1 MKSLFSLP
9 VLGLLALQPT
19 TSVAYWRMACSVSQ
33 TARVDPILNPGGVAS
48 HVHKFAGGNN
58 VNQNSD
64 FDSLRQST
72 CSSCEVQKDASA
84 YWTPQLYFAHSNG
97 VVEEVPNYGMTVY
110 YVGRGDQSNTK
121 PFPPGFKM
129 ISGDTTARSYDQ
141 TTLTYMNTRPVA
153 DRVSFRCINE
163 ANDIP
168 ETHYIND
175 TNCVNGLRAQIN
187 FQSCWDG
194 SNLYL
199 DDSAH
204 VAYLSNI
211 DSGSCPPSHP
221 VSIPGLFFE
230 VLYFTNNIDQSAGGE
245 FVFSNGDT
253 TGFGF
258 HADFLNGWDMNVLD
272 NAVENCLYTDVQF
285 GVPTACP
292 YLADSD
298 TPNFSRVC
306 PEEPS
311 VLTEAVK
318 GKLDGLPGCN
328 PITSGPES
336 VPQQVCPVGQVT
348 PVNSTTATQP
358 SDVISST
365 TTSVNAAAS
374 STSGVPDTDAAISS
388 TSSLGTVSSLIP
400 SSATPSTPT
409 VATPDPAS
417 TNLLSTTLQ
426 TSASAAYSSSSS
438 LPLSDST
445 STISTVLTE
454 PPSSMATATSS
465 SLVSATASVSPSDP
479 LISSTNHL
487 SDGMFAQNPTS
498 SGTSTGVLSSGGF
511 SKPTTA
517 ALDLSSSQGTSQQG
531 GVSTVSSTPATV
543 SSAVDSET
551 TTVTITDFVTV
562 TVTVNGV
569 PIETTSPIIPT
580 TAANAATQT
589 GNILTV
595 TGSTF
600 TTFFSAD
607 NGNTV
612 GLEPTLPPPGIGQGN
627 NGMYTITGSTFT
639 TFTFGQPSG
648 RPQGAG
654 FYNRHSSAG
663 EAGAIDPVNTVTAT
677 PGNINA
683 GGSMLT
689 ITGSTYTTIES
700 VAISTTMEEGTS
712 TTTLFSTTTI
722 FVTVTP
728 TSTTTLETAIASDTA
743 TTSPTSSVNTAGT
756 IPNAIANATLP
767 ASSATPDTVVSSTP
781 PSLNA
786 TLDSSIT
793 SISSLGDTVATTFVT
808 VTDPITDE
816 TTSTTQTTLT
826 LSTALANTTF
836 TIRGREVM
844 LTKL

>member
-1 MKSLFSLP
+1 MKSLISLP
-9 VLGLLALQPT
+9 FLGLLAMQPV

-58 VNQNSD
+58 VDENST

-72 CSSCEVQKDASA
+72 CSSCEVQKDTSA

-110 YVGRGDQSNTK
+110 YVGKWRGDQSNTK

-129 ISGDTTARSYDQ
+129 ISGDSTARSYDE

-153 DRVSFRCINE
+153 DRVSFRCINA

-199 DDSAH
+199 EESAH

-230 VLYFTNNIDQSAGGE
+230 VLYFTNNIDQSGGGE

-258 HADFLNGWDMNVLD
+258 HADFMNGWDMDVLD
-272 NAVENCLYTDVQF
+272 NAVENCLYTDVDF
-285 GVPTACP
+285 GVVSACP
-292 YLADSD
+292 VLAESD
-298 TPNFSRVC
+298 TQNFSRVC

-336 VPQQVCPVGQVT
+336 APEEVCAVGVVT
-348 PVNSTTATQP
+348 PVNSTTPAQP
-358 SDVISST
+358 SNVISST
-365 TTSVNAAAS
+365 TTSADAAT
-374 STSGVPDTDAAISS
+374 STS
-388 TSSLGTVSSLIP
+388 
-400 SSATPSTPT
+400 T
-409 VATPDPAS
+409 VATPTPTS
-417 TNLLSTTLQ
+417 TTLLSTTLQ
-426 TSASAAYSSSSS
+426 TSASIGYSSSNSS
-438 LPLSDST
+438 PLSESAST
-445 STISTVLTE
+445 MLTVSTVTSNSVD
-454 PPSSMATATSS
+454 PATSS
-465 SLVSATASVSPSDP
+465 SLMSATASTSPNGP
-479 LISSTNHL
+479 LSSSTATTQF
-487 SDGMFAQNPTS
+487 SDGIPTQNPTS
-498 SGTSTGVLSSGGF
+498 SSASTAAFTSGGF
-511 SKPTTA
+511 SVPTTA
-517 ALDLSSSQGTSQQG
+517 ALDVSTTQGTSQQG
-531 GVSTVSSTPATV
+531 DVTTASSTPATV
-543 SSAVDSET
+543 SSAPDRET
-551 TTVTITDFVTV
+551 TTVTVTDFVTV
-562 TVTVNGV
+562 TVTINGV
-569 PIETTSPIIPT
+569 PVETTSPVT
-580 TAANAATQT
+580 LTVT
-589 GNILTV
+589 GNGPTETGSILTV
-595 TGSTF
+595 TENTF
-600 TTFFSAD
+600 TTFFSGGFGGAPAQ
-607 NGNTV
+607 G
-612 GLEPTLPPPGIGQGN
+612 GPLSSPGVSQAI

-639 TFTFGQPSG
+639 TFTFGRPSG
-648 RPQGAG
+648 GPHGAG
-654 FYNRHSSAG
+654 FYNRHGSSG
-663 EAGAIDPVNTVTAT
+663 EAVNTAPVNTAPVNTAPVNTAPANAVTAT
-677 PGNINA
+677 PDD

-689 ITGSTYTTIES
+689 ITGSTYTTFES
-700 VAISTTMEEGTS
+700 VAISTTLEEGTS

-728 TSTTTLETAIASDTA
+728 TSTTTLETAVASAIA
-743 TTSPTSSVNTAGT
+743 TTSST
-756 IPNAIANATLP
+756 
-767 ASSATPDTVVSSTP
+767 TVAVSSTLS
-781 PSLNA
+781 SLN
-786 TLDSSIT
+786 TTVDRGIP
-793 SISSLGDTVATTFVT
+793 ISSASDLVPTTFIT
-808 VTDPITDE
+808 RADPNTGDP
-816 TTSTTQTTLT
+816 TSTTQTALT
-826 LSTALANTTF
+826 LSTALTNATFF